1 VEVPPVDECHVD
13 RRSAES
19 QDRLEA
25 PEATSDHDHSVRIFD
40 YHGSIVAR
48 RGYKDEAS
56 KQAVLGVSRWQRVVG
71 MAGILSALLF
81 LAGLFLLDLDDVGGD
96 ASRVEVVSTY
106 SAGSTERK
114 KEIGATLVGF
124 AIFFLLFFLGRL
136 RSAVRTAEGEGAVF
150 SSAAFAGGI
159 LFAALLGVSAALDT
173 AVASTEGFFEN
184 YQVDADTPLVLVS
197 MSNWARGFA
206 TIGGG
211 VLVGATSVV
220 ALARPPLPA
229 LARGRRVRRRPHL
242 VLRRDHRSLRIS
254 DPAHPALA
262 HSDERSAAPPRASS
276 RVCGLAG
283 RPGLSETHSFLAGP
297 EGMTML
303 V

>member
-56 KQAVLGVSRWQRVVG
+56 KQAVLGVSHWQRVVG

-220 ALARPPLPA
+220 ALASRLYPRWLAVAGFVVA
-229 LARGRRVRRRPHL
+229 LISFFGETTAVFGFPILLILLWLIATSVQL
-242 VLRRDHRSLRIS
+242 LRREP
-254 DPAHPALA
+254 PAAF
-262 HSDERSAAPPRASS
+262 
-276 RVCGLAG
+276 AG
-283 RPGLSETHSFLAGP
+283 
-297 EGMTML
+297 
-303 V
+303 